1 MRLPLAAR
9 HRPEPLLAAAGL
21 VALAVCLVAAV
32 PARPMRGQEAPLP
45 DFDTFV
51 AQAKTRLRT
60 DAALQSGYVFS
71 ERQTELKI
79 DRQGRTTDRRVRVYE
94 VYPPLPGEDAY
105 RRLIEE
111 DGRPVPAS
119 RLEKQDRERRKK
131 VEAYARELAQRGD
144 AGYRRAEREYQQA
157 VNERAADIDDI
168 FNVFDVRMIGRD
180 VIAGHPTIAFTLT
193 PRPGAKARTKSGAM
207 MRHFTARAWISEAE
221 YQLVKVDVEAVDS
234 VSWGLGL
241 LARLHRGATAS
252 YERRK
257 INDEVWLPAR
267 VTYGGSGRVLLVR
280 TLRRAGSS
288 EFFDYRKFSVETT
301 TTVPSLSSSDQG
313 ERQPASA
320 AP

>member
-1 MRLPLAAR
+1 VPTAARLVILAACVSAAA
-9 HRPEPLLAAAGL
+9 LLA
-21 VALAVCLVAAV
+21 
-32 PARPMRGQEAPLP
+32 RPTGAQEAPLP
-45 DFDTFV
+45 PFDAFV
-51 AQAKTRLRT
+51 GEVKARLRT

-79 DRQGRTTDRRVRVYE
+79 DGKGRTTGRRVKVYE
-94 VYPPLPGEDAY
+94 VYPPLPGEESY

-111 DGRPVPAS
+111 DGRPIPAA

-131 VEAYARELAQRGD
+131 VEAYARDLAKRNQ
-144 AGYRRAEREYQQA
+144 AGYQRAQREYQQA

-168 FNVFDVRMIGRD
+168 FNVFDVTMIGRE
-180 VIAGHPTIAFTLT
+180 VTGGHPTIAFTLT

-221 YQLVKVDVEAVDS
+221 YEIVKVDVEAVDT

-257 INDEVWLPAR
+257 VDNAVWLPAR

-280 TLRRAGSS
+280 TVRRAGSS

-301 TTVPSLSSSDQG
+301 TTIPALSSSDPDG
-313 ERQPASA
+313 RPPASD

>member
-1 MRLPLAAR
+1 MRLLVAAR
-9 HRPEPLLAAAGL
+9 HRPVPVPAAAGL
-21 VALAVCLVAAV
+21 VLLALCLVAAV
-32 PARPMRGQEAPLP
+32 SPYPVRGQEAPLP
-45 DFDTFV
+45 DFDAFI
-51 AQAKTRLRT
+51 AQAKARLRT

-79 DRQGRTTDRRVRVYE
+79 DSKGRTTDRRVKVYE

-131 VEAYARELAQRGD
+131 VDAYARNLAKRGD

-168 FNVFDVRMIGRD
+168 FNVFDVRMIGRET
-180 VIAGHPTIAFTLT
+180 IAGHPTIAFTLT
-193 PRPGAKARTKSGAM
+193 PRPGARPRTKSGAM
-207 MRHFTARAWISEAE
+207 MRHFTARAWISETE
-221 YQLVKVDVEAVDS
+221 YELVKVDVEAVDS

-257 INDEVWLPAR
+257 INGEVWLPAR

-301 TTVPSLSSSDQG
+301 TTVPSLSPSDPD
-313 ERQPASA
+313 ERPPASA